1 MHVEYDERIYLS
13 WFVFL
18 VLFNFEYENLDNF
31 YTFIYLAQIVLND
44 ASLQTENLGKKKHYF
59 YCLLQVFKD
68 LTSNAKV
75 HFSKLSLWS
84 IILDTVNENILT
96 SYLKNKCQ
104 EINL

>member
-44 ASLQTENLGKKKHYF
+44 ASLQTENLGKKSIII
-59 YCLLQVFKD
+59 QVFKD

-84 IILDTVNENILT
+84 IILDIVNENILT